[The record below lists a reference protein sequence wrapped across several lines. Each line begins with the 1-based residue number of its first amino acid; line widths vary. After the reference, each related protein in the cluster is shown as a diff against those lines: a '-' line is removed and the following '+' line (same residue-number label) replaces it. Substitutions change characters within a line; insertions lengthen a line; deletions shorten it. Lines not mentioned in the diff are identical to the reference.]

1 MAETSQI
8 PLRIPA
14 EDHQWLKDFVAQ
26 YPGDS
31 LNALLTRFIRKRIE
45 GLVADERVP
54 TPDFAPVVTS
64 ADLFDG
70 VTNPAF
76 RDEK

>member
-1 MAETSQI
+1 MSELSQM

-31 LNALLTRFIRKRIE
+31 LNSMMTRFIRKRIE
-45 GLVADERVP
+45 GLVADERVA
-54 TPDFAPVVTS
+54 TPDFTPIQTS
-64 ADLFDG
+64 ADLFEG
-70 VTNPAF
+70 VENPAF
-76 RDEK
+76 RE